1 MPIIMQYV
9 IENTCFCG
17 TYDFQHIYM
26 CVKML
31 MDTKALAMELTLQV
45 SLQEVTY
52 VVTHILPPNSNVY
65 IP

>member
-17 TYDFQHIYM
+17 TYDFQHIHV
-26 CVKML
+26 CQDA

-45 SLQEVTY
+45 SLQEITC